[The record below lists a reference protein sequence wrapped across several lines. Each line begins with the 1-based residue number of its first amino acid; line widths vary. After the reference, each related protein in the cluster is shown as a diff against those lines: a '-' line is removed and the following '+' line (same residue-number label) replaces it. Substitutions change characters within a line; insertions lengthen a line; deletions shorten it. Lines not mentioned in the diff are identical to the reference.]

1 MNKSETDKAFE
12 DAMLYGTGFIKGG
25 KRIAPEDVLD
35 RGQAA
40 LDDPEPE
47 RMTEARPV
55 GEVDREP

>member
-1 MNKSETDKAFE
+1 MTDTDLTPEAV
-12 DAMLYGTGFIKGG
+12 DTSSG
-25 KRIAPEDVLD
+25 KRSAPEDVLG

-47 RMTEARPV
+47 RVTAARPV